1 MQKFRKKIAEAFGM
15 PPSAVMNIPVVTV
28 QGNISVGIENYK
40 SVVLYTENEI
50 YLNCG
55 EYTVSLHGRGLC
67 IENISS
73 DFVSVSGDLEK
84 IEYETVKKR

>member
-1 MQKFRKKIAEAFGM
+1 MKLILAEKPELGNAIAAAIWEK
-15 PPSAVMNIPVVTV
+15 PVFNKD
-28 QGNISVGIENYK
+28 GSI
-40 SVVLYTENEI
+40 
-50 YLNCG
+50 NCG

-67 IENISS
+67 IEHISS